1 MRARRGGR
9 AHGGRGQYPHG
20 IHVRHRTRVPAIE
33 VLVEGFGL
41 PEPGERASDARS
53 ERERERVGAGE
64 RTAGEVSTHRLDMSV
79 TPVVHDV
86 DNFEL
91 SPFTKPAKAPLSL
104 FVYFTPSTTPVSPTA
119 ALGHLMVSPSL

>member
-1 MRARRGGR
+1 
-9 AHGGRGQYPHG
+9 
-20 IHVRHRTRVPAIE
+20 
-33 VLVEGFGL
+33 
-41 PEPGERASDARS
+41 
-53 ERERERVGAGE
+53 
-64 RTAGEVSTHRLDMSV
+64 MSV

>member
-1 MRARRGGR
+1 M
-9 AHGGRGQYPHG
+9 YDMF
-20 IHVRHRTRVPAIE
+20 VTE
-33 VLVEGFGL
+33 LVSQLLRSWLKALAFL
-41 PEPGERASDARS
+41 NLASERASDGRS